1 MRIKKAV
8 LFIFIFILFFSRFFV
23 VSISYGNAD
32 GKILSENAIIEPTI
46 SVGRAAKN
54 KIRES
59 AISVGRGLGNAITEN
74 KFFFVSDEK
83 SGDEIKKEWAEN
95 VNEDEGFSFAAA
107 SGEKSGDEIGKEW
120 EENVNEDERFLFA
133 VASGEKSG
141 DEIEKE
147 LEENVAKQLGGLDLD
162 ELQKFVDSL
171 DGGGLVANVKEY
183 IKRIINGDLGG
194 GPEVFFQLGA
204 EIVLKDAAA
213 LLPTMAAI
221 IIICLLSGFVSGVTS
236 NFFKKSTR
244 EIIFFVCYALIILIL
259 LRRVIGYIDEVRALL
274 QAMSRLMNIVFPVL
288 LTLMSALGGNVGA
301 AAYQPLMATL
311 AVGIISIINAA
322 VFPCFI
328 ATILFSVIGNMSET
342 VKLEGFR
349 NFFKTSANWLL
360 GGIFTLFMLFVTV
373 KGITGAALD
382 GVTVNAL
389 KFAVSSY
396 VPILGGYLSDGFD
409 LVLGSLVLIKN
420 AVGFTSVIIMLTML
434 FSPIIKIAVFALA
447 LKLLAAITEPVADAR
462 ISKMISGLASNM
474 KLLIAS
480 ISGVGFMFFLVVML
494 TVMTANVF

>member
-1 MRIKKAV
+1 MKIRKTF
-8 LFIFIFILFFSRFFV
+8 LFIFIFILFFSGFFV
-23 VSISYGNAD
+23 VSASRGNAD
-32 GKILSENAIIEPTI
+32 EGFS
-46 SVGRAAKN
+46 SAA
-54 KIRES
+54 
-59 AISVGRGLGNAITEN
+59 A
-74 KFFFVSDEK
+74 SDEK
-83 SGDEIKKEWAEN
+83 SGAE
-95 VNEDEGFSFAAA
+95 V
-107 SGEKSGDEIGKEW
+107 
-120 EENVNEDERFLFA
+120 
-133 VASGEKSG
+133 
-141 DEIEKE
+141 EKE
-147 LEENVAKQLGGLDLD
+147 LEENVAKQLGGLDLK
-162 ELQKFVDSL
+162 ELQEFVDSL
-171 DGGGLVANVKEY
+171 GGGGLVADVKEY
-183 IKRIINGDLGG
+183 IKKIISGDLGG
-194 GPEVFFQLGA
+194 GPEVFFKLGA
-204 EIVLKDAAA
+204 EIALKNAAA
-213 LLPTMAAI
+213 LLPMLAAVV
-221 IIICLLSGFVSGVTS
+221 IICLLSGFVSGVTS

-259 LRRVIGYIDEVRALL
+259 LKQVISYIDEVKALL
-274 QAMSRLMNIVFPVL
+274 QGMSKLMNIVFPVL

-311 AVGIISIINAA
+311 AVGIISVINAV

-342 VKLEGFR
+342 VRLEGFR

-360 GGIFTLFMLFVTV
+360 GGVFTLFMLFVTV

-382 GVTVNAL
+382 GVTINAL

-420 AVGFTSVIIMLTML
+420 ATGFTSVIILLTML
-434 FSPIIKIAVFALA
+434 FSPIIKIAIFVLA

-480 ISGVGFMFFLVVML
+480 VLGVGFMFFLVVML
-494 TVMTANVF
+494 VIMTANVF